1 MSDSNHNPPPLQGPY
16 ATPPGQPEQTMH
28 PAAAPGSDA
37 GARTNVLAIIALC
50 LSIAGAA
57 CILPFVG
64 SVAGAITGHVSRR
77 QIAQTGEQGSGM
89 ATAAII
95 VGWIFTGLWLV
106 GGFAYIGFLVFG
118 VATAMVES
126 GGL

>member
-77 QIAQTGEQGSGM
+77 QIAQTRSEEHTSELQSREK
-89 ATAAII
+89 
-95 VGWIFTGLWLV
+95 LV
-106 GGFAYIGFLVFG
+106 CRLLL
-118 VATAMVES
+118 EK
-126 GGL
+126 